1 MNEDWKLQEPEGEA
15 SPQKE
20 GESLCEETHQ
30 TMIEKE
36 EEDSF
41 LFQLREPNKME
52 LPNILID
59 NGSDFNLQQLLQ
71 EPISTQSQER
81 SIPLLG
87 KDGYDSEIEQ
97 LVGEADFQKS
107 DQNTNKQDEKK
118 TKEEAY
124 QTDIRAL
131 RKRLDFLEMS

>member
-1 MNEDWKLQEPEGEA
+1 
-15 SPQKE
+15 
-20 GESLCEETHQ
+20 
-30 TMIEKE
+30 MIEKE